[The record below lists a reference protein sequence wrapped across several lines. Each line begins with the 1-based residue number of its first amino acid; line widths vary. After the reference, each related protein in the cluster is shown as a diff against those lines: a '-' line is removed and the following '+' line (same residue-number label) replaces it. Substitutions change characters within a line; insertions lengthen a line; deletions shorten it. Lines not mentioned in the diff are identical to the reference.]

1 MKKNTFLSALLLL
14 LSTCCLAQDDK
25 EMIKQTFNNYKSAI
39 LNDKGEEA
47 VNYVDSR
54 TLKYYADI
62 LEVIKHADSSVINA
76 SSLIDKV
83 TVLSVR
89 HRATREEILSMD
101 GTGLF
106 VYAIKKG
113 MVGKNSVMNN
123 TIGDIKI
130 DNGFAKGQLLVSGQ
144 PTEIYMHFYKEQD
157 HWKIDLTSIFPIGN
171 AAFKDMVE
179 EDGRPENEF
188 IFMILEYLT
197 GKKPGLGIWQPLL

>member
-1 MKKNTFLSALLLL
+1 
-14 LSTCCLAQDDK
+14 
-25 EMIKQTFNNYKSAI
+25 
-39 LNDKGEEA
+39 
-47 VNYVDSR
+47 
-54 TLKYYADI
+54 
-62 LEVIKHADSSVINA
+62 
-76 SSLIDKV
+76 
-83 TVLSVR
+83 
-89 HRATREEILSMD
+89 MD

-113 MVGKNSVMNN
+113 MVGKNSVINN

-130 DNGFAKGQLLVSGQ
+130 DNGFAKGQLLVSDQ

-197 GKKPGLGIWQPLL
+197 GKKPDPSIWQPLL